1 MNLIIIKNLNFI
13 IKINLTDRLILIK
26 IIII

>member
-1 MNLIIIKNLNFI
+1 MNLIIIKDLNFI
-13 IKINLTDRLILIK
+13 IKINLIDYLIRIK